1 MGNDFLVMNTQLKD
15 NPSFYGKLYAS
26 GVTVIKTSPELLSFD
41 IIARTGRNSKFFIPL
56 TDELSVSDYSFITF
70 IDSTGKADSRILK
83 APPPALKQLGFNL
96 NIDLTVTSDAVAQII
111 FDETLGDMMT
121 GSGSG
126 ILNISL
132 DPKGNMEITGDYTI
146 EQGNYL
152 FTLGNIL
159 NKQFAIENGGR
170 IMFNGDLEDAEID
183 LKAIYSGNVRA
194 SLFPVLQDQRYSET
208 RYSVEPQLIL
218 SGKLFNPN
226 VDFDIELPYAD
237 EEAKALLKPSIAS
250 EEELSRQFM
259 YLLVI
264 GEFYSEQSSS
274 SGYSSP
280 SGTTTMAATTFEM
293 LSNQLSNWISQISND
308 FDLGFAYRPGSGN
321 KALDPDEVQIAFETQ
336 VLDDRVIINGNFD
349 YRTTSGSTDQLTG
362 DFEAE
367 LKLTEK
373 LRFKVFNR
381 FNDTYSGRGPY
392 TQGVGIFF
400 REDFEKL
407 TDLFRKRASQSMKKE
422 EEITLKDQ

>member
-1 MGNDFLVMNTQLKD
+1 
-15 NPSFYGKLYAS
+15 
-26 GVTVIKTSPELLSFD
+26 
-41 IIARTGRNSKFFIPL
+41 
-56 TDELSVSDYSFITF
+56 
-70 IDSTGKADSRILK
+70 
-83 APPPALKQLGFNL
+83 
-96 NIDLTVTSDAVAQII
+96 
-111 FDETLGDMMT
+111 
-121 GSGSG
+121 
-126 ILNISL
+126 
-132 DPKGNMEITGDYTI
+132 
-146 EQGNYL
+146 
-152 FTLGNIL
+152 
-159 NKQFAIENGGR
+159 
-170 IMFNGDLEDAEID
+170 
-183 LKAIYSGNVRA
+183 
-194 SLFPVLQDQRYSET
+194 
-208 RYSVEPQLIL
+208 
-218 SGKLFNPN
+218 
-226 VDFDIELPYAD
+226 
-237 EEAKALLKPSIAS
+237 
-250 EEELSRQFM
+250 
-259 YLLVI
+259 
-264 GEFYSEQSSS
+264 
-274 SGYSSP
+274 
-280 SGTTTMAATTFEM
+280 MAATTFEM

-407 TDLFRKRASQSMKKE
+407 TDLFRKRTRPDIKKE